1 MTAKEKKLKGIRST
15 FISQWETLTL
25 SKITLSKTIK
35 MIKEYISG
43 ESFWQNN
50 YVVFA

>member
-25 SKITLSKTIK
+25 SKPTLSKTLR
-35 MIKEYISG
+35 MIKEQVENHSG
-43 ESFWQNN
+43 KNN
-50 YVVFA
+50 YVVFN